1 MIHETINM
9 VKDMKKIFSA
19 LLLLTLVAGCSAQAK
34 TTVCEQAD
42 GDMTINLSITSQKD
56 KVLTHTSVA
65 TVDLSLKDW
74 TEAEI
79 TKLIEDATAKYDQ
92 MDGYTFE
99 AIRKSAVLTE
109 TLTVDYAKVNK
120 TTFEDDYDNL
130 ENLLTDLKGQGFTCK

>member
-9 VKDMKKIFSA
+9 VKDMKKILSA

-34 TTVCEQAD
+34 TTVCEQVD
-42 GDMTINLSITSQKD
+42 GDMTIDLSITSQKD
-56 KVLTHTSVA
+56 KVLSHTSVA

-109 TLTVDYAKVNK
+109 TLTVDYAKVDK